1 MDAAATSAAG
11 VPEIVVAW
19 QALAPQDAA
28 AIQQFW
34 LERGALRDATAA
46 QQRLPQ
52 VVAFAR
58 SGGAPVAVCTAYHAV
73 HPQFGQAFYHLR
85 MFVEPAARR
94 GRLVVRLLRA
104 AIRVLEA
111 HARQREF
118 PCIGVLLEL
127 ENRSFRR
134 ILRAPVWKLVPFVF
148 AGVDRRGIE
157 LRVLYFRGARLRPPP
172 RPPGAGPV
180 VGPVASPA
188 AGD

>member
-1 MDAAATSAAG
+1 MTAPPTNAAAA
-11 VPEIVVAW
+11 PEIVVAW
-19 QALAPQDAA
+19 QALAPQDGT

-34 LERGALRDATAA
+34 LERGALRDAAAA

-58 SGGAPVAVCTAYHAV
+58 AEAGPVAVCTAYPAV

-85 MFVEPAARR
+85 MFIEPSARR

-104 AIRVLEA
+104 AVRVLETY
-111 HARQREF
+111 ARQREF